1 MNKLIYITS
10 FALLILF
17 LSCKTTEKMGKDDV
31 VIELEKTY
39 CSGKC
44 PVYKLKIASNGVV
57 KLEGIENIENIGNFK
72 SRLSKEQLEAL
83 IQDFESINFF
93 SLSDSYRSFMLDLPT
108 SYISYTVNGKTK
120 KIKAY
125 DNVPKQ
131 LLNLIDKI
139 DKLVYELDWKELK

>member
-1 MNKLIYITS
+1 MNKLTYITGL
-10 FALLILF
+10 ALLLLF
-17 LSCKTTEKMGKDDV
+17 LSCKTTENMGKDDV
-31 VIELEKTY
+31 VIEFEKTY

-44 PVYKLKIASNGVV
+44 PVYKLKITSNGVV
-57 KLEGIENIENIGNFK
+57 LLEGIENIENIGNFK

-108 SYISYTVNGKTK
+108 TFISYTVNGQTK